1 MYQTATWDKICGYD
15 YFLQFHYT
23 HFINHHLAKKLRQCY
38 RDLCCHQRKNLY
50 RVQIKT
56 GMKLIE
62 TIGLY
67 DTGNRLYEPIR
78 KKPVSI
84 IGKELAMRLL
94 EGEQEWGRRFRLIP
108 YSSIGVEN
116 GLMKGFVADELVVF
130 VNRYSFVYAHPVLA
144 VAEQSF
150 GKRDGY
156 EIILHPDMI

>member
-1 MYQTATWDKICGYD
+1 
-15 YFLQFHYT
+15 
-23 HFINHHLAKKLRQCY
+23 
-38 RDLCCHQRKNLY
+38 
-50 RVQIKT
+50 
-56 GMKLIE
+56 
-62 TIGLY
+62 
-67 DTGNRLYEPIR
+67 
-78 KKPVSI
+78 
-84 IGKELAMRLL
+84 MRLL

-130 VNRYSFVYAHPVLA
+130 VNRYSFVYAHPVFA